1 MIDMPSECPPGMSVF
16 DVVSIHAQDIV
27 NNKNTEYV
35 CFLQVPDNLKDKDY
49 RGYPYFDFEAARK
62 QNQVQTQAD
71 VEMTDEISPGD
82 FYLAVLLGGITF
94 LAFALGFVAGFIPP
108 D

>member
-1 MIDMPSECPPGMSVF
+1 MIDMPPECPPGMSVF
-16 DVVSIHAQDIV
+16 DVITIHAQDLV
-27 NNKNTEYV
+27 KNKNAEYV

-49 RGYPYFDFEAARK
+49 RGYPYFDFDSARK

-71 VEMTDEISPGD
+71 AELTDEILPGD

-94 LAFALGFVAGFIPP
+94 LAFAFGFLAGFIPQG
-108 D
+108 